1 MSHRSNNKSNGGPN
15 NTSESIRVVVR
26 LRPENNNDRNR
37 YGKHCVSLTSNKS
50 ISLSRSLPTSAN
62 SGHAN
67 INSNNENDR
76 NDDNLEKSA
85 ITVRCFSISPTN

>member
-15 NTSESIRVVVR
+15 NMSESIRVVVR

-37 YGKHCVSLTSNKS
+37 YGKHCVSLTSKNQYHC
-50 ISLSRSLPTSAN
+50 LVHCPHQRN

-76 NDDNLEKSA
+76 KEFTFDNTWSIC
-85 ITVRCFSISPTN
+85 ITNRCI